1 MNVDRMLISPGIANN
16 NDDSDDDY
24 KSRQTAKQA
33 DAQKEASSVGRDK
46 EQLQPAFN
54 LNDIGTIHDQP
65 MSLSLSYN
73 GSAVSRRGRSRSS
86 PVVIGLSTTAGS
98 IREAPTLVAEK
109 KTGDAVEVEEAD
121 HKKKPET
128 NTPDM
133 KGGDAVENY
142 KLYMSRR
149 QTAKRLAG
157 KEAAE
162 DHSQFLKGG
171 REDEHMVDG
180 TVYSR

>member
-1 MNVDRMLISPGIANN
+1 M
-16 NDDSDDDY
+16 
-24 KSRQTAKQA
+24 
-33 DAQKEASSVGRDK
+33 
-46 EQLQPAFN
+46 
-54 LNDIGTIHDQP
+54 
-65 MSLSLSYN
+65 SLSYN

-86 PVVIGLSTTAGS
+86 PVVIGLTTTAGS

-109 KTGDAVEVEEAD
+109 KTVDAVEEAD
-121 HKKKPET
+121 HMTQKKPET

-171 REDEHMVDG
+171 REDEYMVDG